1 MGVDKTVFLDMY
13 NNRSQASRIIAVN
26 DQAIASQQEVADLF
40 FDAGV
45 VSERLDVSSL
55 WDKNF
60 PLLPL

>member
-1 MGVDKTVFLDMY
+1 VFLDMH
-13 NNRSQASRIIAVN
+13 NNRSQASRIIQVN

-45 VSERLDVSSL
+45 LSERLDVSPL

-60 PLLPL
+60 PLLLL